1 LERLYRE
8 ALARDEVLATAIALA
23 ALTGARRGELCALK
37 WTDVDLGTAR
47 IHISSS
53 ISPVGHEL
61 LEGPTKTH
69 ASRDIA
75 IDEVGVKLLEAR
87 MDELRRIAQVMG
99 VELVAEPYVL
109 TRAVDGGEFLN
120 PNSLTSSFSRL
131 CRIMEARALREAE
144 AAGRRELRKDELWP
158 FRFHDL
164 RHFSVTT
171 LIAAG
176 VDVPTVADRHGHAQV
191 TMTLN
196 RYAYALPERDRV
208 AASILGRALSSE
220 RGDS

>member
-1 LERLYRE
+1 
-8 ALARDEVLATAIALA
+8 
-23 ALTGARRGELCALK
+23 
-37 WTDVDLGTAR
+37 
-47 IHISSS
+47 
-53 ISPVGHEL
+53 
-61 LEGPTKTH
+61 
-69 ASRDIA
+69 
-75 IDEVGVKLLEAR
+75 
-87 MDELRRIAQVMG
+87 
-99 VELVAEPYVL
+99 
-109 TRAVDGGEFLN
+109 
-120 PNSLTSSFSRL
+120 
-131 CRIMEARALREAE
+131 MEARALREAE

-164 RHFSVTT
+164 RHFSVNT

-176 VDVPTVADRHGHAQV
+176 VDVRTVADRHGHAQV

>member
-1 LERLYRE
+1 
-8 ALARDEVLATAIALA
+8 
-23 ALTGARRGELCALK
+23 LK
-37 WTDVDLGTAR
+37 WSDVDLGSASIRVAR
-47 IHISSS
+47 S
-53 ISPVGHEL
+53 ISPVGRSL

-75 IDEVGVKLLEAR
+75 IDEVGVTLLEAR
-87 MDELRRIAQVMG
+87 RDELRSVAQTMG
-99 VELVAEPYVL
+99 VELVADPYVL

-131 CRIMEARALREAE
+131 CKTIESRALREA
-144 AAGRRELRKDELWP
+144 ASDGRRELRKDEQWP

-176 VDVPTVADRHGHAQV
+176 MDARTVADRHGHARV
-191 TMTLN
+191 AMTLN
-196 RYAYALPERDRV
+196 RYAHALPERDRV
-208 AASILGRALSSE
+208 AASILGKALSSE
-220 RGDS
+220 RGDP